1 MGRDM
6 KTQPTHQADDLQVL
20 RDARASLPVSEPR
33 VEELMARDFVSLP
46 PWFSAAQAAKVLRQT
61 GKSYAL
67 FGGERLATALELE
80 AGGAKSAASCAL
92 PLGPALA
99 VDVSLSQAWAVME
112 RNRLPRVAV
121 VLGRVLV
128 GIVTREALA
137 QQLPDH
143 RGLPLA
149 A

>member
-1 MGRDM
+1 M
-6 KTQPTHQADDLQVL
+6 KTEPTHHADDLQVL
-20 RDARASLPVSEPR
+20 RDTRAQRPVSEPR

-67 FGGERLATALELE
+67 FAGERLATAVELE
-80 AGGAKSAASCAL
+80 AGGGKSAASCAL

-99 VDVSLSQAWAVME
+99 VDVSSSQAWAVME

-128 GIVTREALA
+128 GIVTREAVA
-137 QQLPDH
+137 EQLPAG
-143 RGLPLA
+143 RPLPLA

>member
-1 MGRDM
+1 M
-6 KTQPTHQADDLQVL
+6 KTEPTHHADDLQLL
-20 RDARASLPVSEPR
+20 RDTRAPRPVSEPR

-67 FGGERLATALELE
+67 FAGERLATAVELE
-80 AGGAKSAASCAL
+80 AGGGKSAASCAL

-99 VDVSLSQAWAVME
+99 VDVSSSQAWAVME

-128 GIVTREALA
+128 GIVTREAVA
-137 QQLPDH
+137 EQLPAG
-143 RGLPLA
+143 RSLPLA

>member
-1 MGRDM
+1 M
-6 KTQPTHQADDLQVL
+6 KTETTPHADDLQVL
-20 RDARASLPVSEPR
+20 RATRAALPATQLR

-46 PWFSAAQAAKVLRQT
+46 AWFSAAQAGKILRQT

-67 FGGERLATALELE
+67 FGGDRLATAAELE
-80 AGGAKSAASCAL
+80 AGGAKGAASCAR
-92 PLGPALA
+92 PLGPAVAIDASPHQVWSFL
-99 VDVSLSQAWAVME
+99 E
-112 RNRLPRVAV
+112 KNRLDRVPV

-137 QQLPDH
+137 ELLSTGSTL
-143 RGLPLA
+143 RLA